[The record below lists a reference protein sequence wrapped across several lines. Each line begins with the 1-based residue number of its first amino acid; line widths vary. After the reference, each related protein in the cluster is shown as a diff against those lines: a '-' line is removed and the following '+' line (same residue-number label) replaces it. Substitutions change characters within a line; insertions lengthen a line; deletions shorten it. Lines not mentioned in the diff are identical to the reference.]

1 MSDLNTKPSGNL
13 LKLTIGALG
22 IVFGDIGT
30 SPLYALRVC
39 FTGEHGIAVTDQNI
53 LGILSLI
60 FWSLI
65 LVVSIKYLVIIL
77 RADNEGE
84 GGILALMA
92 LVLPKKKRR
101 RYFLIL
107 AMGLFGSALLYGD
120 GMITPA
126 ISVLSAVEGLKIAT
140 PFFEPYIISITFIIL
155 LGLFYFQ
162 SKGTGKVGMIFGPVI
177 LLWFISLALL
187 GINSIVK
194 HPQVFKALNPYYAI
208 HFFQANGLESLVILG
223 AVFLVVTGG
232 EALYADLGHF
242 GKKPI
247 RLGWFYLVL
256 PCLVLNYFGQG
267 ALILD
272 NPQAVVNPFYYLAPG
287 WALYPLVI
295 LATLA
300 TVIASQAVI
309 SGAFSLTYQA
319 IQLGFVARFRI
330 VHTSP
335 NERGQIYIPQL
346 SWILFSAT
354 IALVGFFKTSDNLA
368 GAYGVA
374 VSTTMVIT
382 TLLAF
387 LVMRNVW
394 KWSFPASASAVC
406 FFLIIDLSFFA
417 ANIIKVPEGGWV
429 PLLVAGSIYFMMTTW
444 YRGKRMMAIQINR
457 TTDSLNKFL
466 TYYQNKA
473 QSVVDGTA
481 IYLTRNSHG
490 TPPAL
495 FFNLKHNKVIHE
507 KIFILSIQF
516 ERVPHVDLL
525 KKFKVA
531 ILDNHITL
539 LILHYGYMDTTD
551 VPKAIQLLKEKKDV
565 MIDLKNASFFLG
577 RESVVITKDTGMS
590 PLRENLFDFL
600 GRNSARVSKYFNLP
614 PEKVF
619 EIGSRIKL

>member
-1 MSDLNTKPSGNL
+1 MHTKSSNNL

-22 IVFGDIGT
+22 VVFGDIGT

-39 FTGEHGIAVTDQNI
+39 FTGSHRIDVTDQNI
-53 LGILSLI
+53 FGILSLI

-65 LVVSIKYLVIIL
+65 LVVSLKYLLIIL
-77 RADNEGE
+77 RADNDGE

-92 LVLPKKKRR
+92 LVLPKKKQRK
-101 RYFLIL
+101 YFLIL

-177 LLWFISLALL
+177 LLWFFSIALL
-187 GINSIVK
+187 GLNAILK
-194 HPQVFKALNPYYAI
+194 HPHVLNALNPYYAFN
-208 HFFQANGLESLVILG
+208 FFRVNGLESLVILG

-272 NPQAVVNPFYYLAPG
+272 NPNAIVNPFYYLAPG

-295 LATLA
+295 LATFA

-319 IQLGFVARFRI
+319 IQLGFIARFRI

-346 SWILFSAT
+346 NWILFTAT

-394 KWSFPASASAVC
+394 KWTFPASISIIV

-417 ANIIKVPEGGWV
+417 ANIVKVPEGGWV
-429 PLLVAGSIYFMMTTW
+429 PLLVASAIYFMMTTW
-444 YRGKRMMAIQINR
+444 YRGKRMMAIQINK

-466 TYYQNKA
+466 SYYQNKA
-473 QSVVDGTA
+473 KTVVDGTA
-481 IYLTRNSHG
+481 IYLTRNSHA

-495 FFNLKHNKVIHE
+495 FFNLKHNKIIHE
-507 KIFILSIQF
+507 
-516 ERVPHVDLL
+516 
-525 KKFKVA
+525 
-531 ILDNHITL
+531 
-539 LILHYGYMDTTD
+539 
-551 VPKAIQLLKEKKDV
+551 
-565 MIDLKNASFFLG
+565 
-577 RESVVITKDTGMS
+577 
-590 PLRENLFDFL
+590 
-600 GRNSARVSKYFNLP
+600 
-614 PEKVF
+614 
-619 EIGSRIKL
+619 

>member
-1 MSDLNTKPSGNL
+1 MNDMNSKSSNNL

-53 LGILSLI
+53 FGILSLI

-92 LVLPKKKRR
+92 LVLPKKKNRK
-101 RYFLIL
+101 YFLIL

-162 SKGTGKVGMIFGPVI
+162 SKGTAKVGMIFGPVI
-177 LLWFISLALL
+177 LLWFLSLALL

-208 HFFQANGLESLVILG
+208 HFFRVNGLESLVILG

-272 NPQAVVNPFYYLAPG
+272 NPQAVLNPFYYLAPG

-319 IQLGFVARFRI
+319 IQLGFVARFKI

-335 NERGQIYIPQL
+335 DERGQIFIPQL
-346 SWILFSAT
+346 NWILFFAT
-354 IALVGFFKTSDNLA
+354 IALVGFFRTSDNLA

-394 KWSFPASASAVC
+394 KWSFFACASVVG
-406 FFLIIDLSFFA
+406 FFLIIDLTFFT
-417 ANIIKVPEGGWV
+417 ANIVKVPEGGWV
-429 PLLVAGSIYFMMTTW
+429 PLLVAGAIYFMMTTW

-457 TTDSLNKFL
+457 TTDSLDKFL
-466 TYYQNKA
+466 TYYKNKA
-473 QSVVDGTA
+473 QSVVEGTA
-481 IYLTRNSHG
+481 IYLTRNSHS

-525 KKFKVA
+525 KKFKLA
-531 ILDNHITL
+531 TLDNHITL

-551 VPKAIQLLKEKKDV
+551 IPKAIRLLREKGV
-565 MIDLKNASFFLG
+565 IIDLKNATYFLG

-590 PLRENLFDFL
+590 PLRESLFDFL

-614 PEKVF
+614 SEKVF
-619 EIGSRIKL
+619 EIGSRIRL

>member
-1 MSDLNTKPSGNL
+1 MDAKSSNNL
-13 LKLTIGALG
+13 LKLTLGALG

-39 FTGEHGIAVTDQNI
+39 FTGTHGFPSTEQNVF
-53 LGILSLI
+53 GVLSLI
-60 FWSLI
+60 VWSLI
-65 LVVSIKYLVIIL
+65 LVVSLKYLLIIL

-92 LVLPKKKRR
+92 LVLPRKKNRK
-101 RYFLIL
+101 YLLIL
-107 AMGLFGSALLYGD
+107 SIGLFGSALLYGD

-126 ISVLSAVEGLKIAT
+126 ISVLSAVEGLNVAT
-140 PFFEPYIISITFIIL
+140 PFFEPYIIAITFIIL
-155 LGLFYFQ
+155 LGLFFFQ
-162 SKGTGKVGMIFGPVI
+162 SKGTGKVGMVFGPVI
-177 LLWFISLALL
+177 LLWFLSLALL
-187 GINSIVK
+187 GINAIMK
-194 HPQVFKALNPYYAI
+194 HPTVLKALNPYYAF
-208 HFFQANGLESLVILG
+208 HFFSVNGFDSLVILG
-223 AVFLVVTGG
+223 AVFLAVTGG

-242 GKKPI
+242 SKKPI

-256 PCLVLNYFGQG
+256 PCLVINYFGQG
-267 ALILD
+267 TLILD
-272 NPQAVVNPFYYLAPG
+272 NPQAVLNPFYYLAPR
-287 WALYPLVI
+287 WALYPLVV

-319 IQLGFVARFRI
+319 IQLGFVARFKI

-346 SWILFSAT
+346 NWILFSAT
-354 IALVGFFKTSDNLA
+354 IALVGFFRTSENLA

-394 KWSFPASASAVC
+394 KWSLLATVSIIG

-417 ANIIKVPEGGWV
+417 ANIVKVPEGGWV
-429 PLLVAGSIYFMMTTW
+429 PLLVAGAIYFMMTTW

-457 TTDSLNKFL
+457 TTDSLDKFL
-466 TYYQNKA
+466 CYYQTKA
-473 QSVVDGTA
+473 QAVVEGTA

-495 FFNLKHNKVIHE
+495 FFNLKHNRIIHE
-507 KIFILSIQF
+507 KIVILSIQF
-516 ERVPHVDLL
+516 DRVPHVDLL
-525 KKFKVA
+525 KNFKVA
-531 ILDNHITL
+531 TLDQHITL

-551 VPKAIQLLKEKKDV
+551 IPKAIHQLKKKGV
-565 MIDLKNASFFLG
+565 EVDLKNATYFLG

-590 PLRENLFDFL
+590 PLRETLFDFL

-614 PEKVF
+614 SEKVF
-619 EIGSRIKL
+619 EIGSRIRL

>member
-1 MSDLNTKPSGNL
+1 MSDPKSKSSSSLF
-13 LKLTIGALG
+13 KLTIGALG

-30 SPLYALRVC
+30 SPLYAVRVC
-39 FTGEHGIAVTDQNI
+39 FTGSNGIAVTDDNI

-65 LVVSIKYLVIIL
+65 FVVSIKYLVIIL

-92 LVLPKKKRR
+92 LVLPRKKNKQ
-101 RYFLIL
+101 YFLIL

-140 PFFEPYIISITFIIL
+140 PFFEPFIISITFVIL
-155 LGLFYFQ
+155 LGLFFFQ
-162 SKGTGKVGMIFGPVI
+162 SKGTAKVGMIFGPVI
-177 LLWFISLALL
+177 LVWFLSLALL
-187 GINSIVK
+187 GLHSIVK
-194 HPQVFKALNPYYAI
+194 NPHVFKALNPYYCV
-208 HFFQANGLESLVILG
+208 HFFSVNGFKSLAILG

-247 RLGWFYLVL
+247 RLGWFYGVL

-267 ALILD
+267 ALILR
-272 NPQAVVNPFYYLAPG
+272 NPEAVSNPFYYLAPV

-335 NERGQIYIPQL
+335 DERGQVYIPQL
-346 SWILFSAT
+346 NWILFFAT

-394 KWSFPASASAVC
+394 KWNLPASISVVV
-406 FFLIIDLSFFA
+406 FFLIIDFCFFT
-417 ANIIKVPEGGWV
+417 ANIVKVPEGGWV
-429 PLLVAGSIYFMMTTW
+429 PLLVAATIYFMMTTW
-444 YRGKRMMAIQINR
+444 YRGKRMMRIQVNKS
-457 TTDSLNKFL
+457 TDSLDKFL

-473 QSVVDGTA
+473 QSIVNGTA
-481 IYLTRNSHG
+481 IYLTRDTHS

-507 KIFILSIQF
+507 KIIILSVHF

-525 KKFKVA
+525 KNFKISQV
-531 ILDNHITL
+531 DEHITL
-539 LILHYGYMDTTD
+539 LVLQYGYMDITD
-551 VPKAIQLLKEKKDV
+551 IPGAIELVKQKGVE
-565 MIDLKNASFFLG
+565 IDLKNAIYFLG

-590 PLRENLFDFL
+590 PLRETLFDFL

-614 PEKVF
+614 SDKVF
-619 EIGSRIKL
+619 EIGSQIRL

>member
-1 MSDLNTKPSGNL
+1 MKSSSSNL

-39 FTGEHGIAVTDQNI
+39 FTGKSGIAITDQNV
-53 LGILSLI
+53 LGVLSLV

-65 LVVSIKYLVIIL
+65 LVVSIKYLAIIL

-92 LVLPKKKRR
+92 LVLPKKKSRK
-101 RYFLIL
+101 YLLIL
-107 AMGLFGSALLYGD
+107 SMGLFGSALLYGD

-126 ISVLSAVEGLKIAT
+126 ISVLSAVEGLQIAT

-155 LGLFYFQ
+155 LGLFFFQ
-162 SKGTGKVGMIFGPVI
+162 SKGTGRVGMIFGPVI
-177 LLWFISLALL
+177 LLWFLSLALL
-187 GINSIVK
+187 GLNAIMK
-194 HPQVFKALNPYYAI
+194 HPQVLTALNPYYAF
-208 HFFQANGLESLVILG
+208 HFFLINGFDSLIVLG
-223 AVFLVVTGG
+223 AVFLAVTGG

-267 ALILD
+267 SLILD
-272 NPQAVVNPFYYLAPG
+272 NPKAVLNPFYLLAPG

-295 LATLA
+295 LATMA

-346 SWILFSAT
+346 NWILFFAT
-354 IALVGFFKTSDNLA
+354 IALVGFFRTSDNLA

-387 LVMRNVW
+387 IVMRNTW
-394 KWSFPASASAVC
+394 KWSPFASVSLVG
-406 FFLIIDLSFFA
+406 FFLIIDLSFFL
-417 ANIIKVPEGGWV
+417 ANIVKVPEGGWV

-444 YRGKRMMAIQINR
+444 HRGKRMMAIQINR
-457 TTDSLNKFL
+457 TTDSLDKFL

-495 FFNLKHNKVIHE
+495 FFNLKHNKIIHE
-507 KIFILSIQF
+507 KIIILSIQF
-516 ERVPHVDLL
+516 DRVPHVDLL
-525 KKFKVA
+525 KNFKVA
-531 ILDNHITL
+531 ALDNHITL
-539 LILHYGYMDTTD
+539 LILHYGYMDSTD
-551 VPKAIQLLKEKKDV
+551 IPEAIQLLKEKGV
-565 MIDLKNASFFLG
+565 PIDLENASYFLG

-590 PLRENLFDFL
+590 PLRETLFDFL

-614 PEKVF
+614 SEKVF
-619 EIGSRIKL
+619 EIGSRIRL

>member
-1 MSDLNTKPSGNL
+1 MDKQTNNL
-13 LKLTIGALG
+13 LKVTIGALG

-39 FTGEHGIAVTDQNI
+39 FTGDQGIAVTDSNI
-53 LGILSLI
+53 FGVLSLI

-92 LVLPKKKRR
+92 LVLPKKKNRK
-101 RYFLIL
+101 YFLIL
-107 AMGLFGSALLYGD
+107 SMGLFGSALLYGD

-126 ISVLSAVEGLKIAT
+126 ISVLSAVEGLKVAT
-140 PFFEPYIISITFIIL
+140 PFFEPFIISITFIIL
-155 LGLFYFQ
+155 LALFFFQ

-177 LLWFISLALL
+177 FLWFLSLALL
-187 GINSIVK
+187 GLNSVAR
-194 HPQVFKALNPYYAI
+194 HPQILKALNPYYAI
-208 HFFQANGLESLVILG
+208 HFFVVNGVDSLVILG
-223 AVFLVVTGG
+223 AVFLAVTGG

-242 GKKPI
+242 SRKPI
-247 RLGWFYLVL
+247 RIGWFYLVL
-256 PCLVLNYFGQG
+256 PCLVINYFGQG
-267 ALILD
+267 ALLLS
-272 NPQAVVNPFYYLAPG
+272 NPEAVLNPFYYLAPH

-335 NERGQIYIPQL
+335 DERGQIYIPQL
-346 SWILFSAT
+346 NWILFSAT
-354 IALVGFFKTSDNLA
+354 IALVGFFRTSDNLA

-394 KWSFPASASAVC
+394 KWSLFASACVVG
-406 FFLIIDLSFFA
+406 FFLIIDLSFFL
-417 ANIIKVPEGGWV
+417 ANIVKVPQGGWV
-429 PLLVAGSIYFMMTTW
+429 PLLVAATIYFMMTTW

-457 TTDSLNKFL
+457 TTDSLNNFL

-481 IYLTRNSHG
+481 IYLTRNS
-490 TPPAL
+490 TAVPPAL

-507 KIFILSIQF
+507 KIIILSIQF
-516 ERVPHVDLL
+516 DPVPHVDLL
-525 KKFKVA
+525 KHFKV
-531 ILDNHITL
+531 IRSDDHITL

-551 VPKAIQLLKEKKDV
+551 IPKAIQQLKTKGV
-565 MIDLKNASFFLG
+565 VIDLNNATYFLG

-590 PLRENLFDFL
+590 PLRESLFEFL

-614 PEKVF
+614 SEKVF
-619 EIGSRIKL
+619 EIGSRIRL

>member
-1 MSDLNTKPSGNL
+1 MHTKSSNNL

-22 IVFGDIGT
+22 VVFGDIGT

-39 FTGEHGIAVTDQNI
+39 FTGSHRIDVTDQNI
-53 LGILSLI
+53 FGILSLI

-65 LVVSIKYLVIIL
+65 LVVSLKYLLIIL
-77 RADNEGE
+77 RADNDGE

-92 LVLPKKKRR
+92 LVMPKKKQRK
-101 RYFLIL
+101 YFLIL

-140 PFFEPYIISITFIIL
+140 PFFEPYIIAITFIIL

-177 LLWFISLALL
+177 LLWFFSIALL
-187 GINSIVK
+187 GLNTILK
-194 HPQVFKALNPYYAI
+194 HPHVLNALNPYYAFN
-208 HFFQANGLESLVILG
+208 FFRVNGIESLVILG

-272 NPQAVVNPFYYLAPG
+272 NPNAIVNPFYYLAPG

-295 LATLA
+295 LATFA

-319 IQLGFVARFRI
+319 IQLGFIARFRI

-346 SWILFSAT
+346 NWILFTAT

-394 KWSFPASASAVC
+394 KWSFPTSISIIV

-417 ANIIKVPEGGWV
+417 ANIVKVPEGGWV
-429 PLLVAGSIYFMMTTW
+429 PLLVASAIYFMMTTW
-444 YRGKRMMAIQINR
+444 YRGKRMMAIQINK

-466 TYYQNKA
+466 SYYQNKA
-473 QSVVDGTA
+473 KTVVDGTA

-495 FFNLKHNKVIHE
+495 FFNLKHNKIIHE
-507 KIFILSIQF
+507 KIIILSIQF
-516 ERVPHVDLL
+516 DRVPHVDLL
-525 KKFKVA
+525 KNFKVA
-531 ILDNHITL
+531 TLDNHISL

-551 VPKAIQLLKEKKDV
+551 IPEAFQLLKEKGV
-565 MIDLKNASFFLG
+565 TIDLKNATYFLG

-590 PLRENLFDFL
+590 TLRETLFDFL

-614 PEKVF
+614 SEKVF
-619 EIGSRIKL
+619 EIGSQIRL

>member
-1 MSDLNTKPSGNL
+1 MDAKSSNNL
-13 LKLTIGALG
+13 LKLTLGALG

-39 FTGEHGIAVTDQNI
+39 FTGTHGFPSTEQNVF
-53 LGILSLI
+53 GVLSLI
-60 FWSLI
+60 VWSLI
-65 LVVSIKYLVIIL
+65 LVVSLKYLLIIL

-92 LVLPKKKRR
+92 LVLPRKKNRK
-101 RYFLIL
+101 YLLIL
-107 AMGLFGSALLYGD
+107 SMGLFGSALLYGD

-126 ISVLSAVEGLKIAT
+126 ISVLSAVEGLNVAT
-140 PFFEPYIISITFIIL
+140 PFFEPYIIAITFIIL
-155 LGLFYFQ
+155 LGLFFFQ
-162 SKGTGKVGMIFGPVI
+162 SKGTGKVGMVFGPVI
-177 LLWFISLALL
+177 LLWFLSLALL
-187 GINSIVK
+187 GINAIMK
-194 HPQVFKALNPYYAI
+194 HPTVLKALNPYYAF
-208 HFFQANGLESLVILG
+208 HFFSVNGFDSLVILG
-223 AVFLVVTGG
+223 AVFLAVTGG

-242 GKKPI
+242 SKKPI

-256 PCLVLNYFGQG
+256 PCLVINYFGQG

-272 NPQAVVNPFYYLAPG
+272 NPQAVLNPFYYLAPR
-287 WALYPLVI
+287 WALYPLVV

-319 IQLGFVARFRI
+319 IQLGFVARFKI

-346 SWILFSAT
+346 NWILFSAT
-354 IALVGFFKTSDNLA
+354 IALVGFFRTSENLA

-394 KWSFPASASAVC
+394 KWSLLATVSIIG

-417 ANIIKVPEGGWV
+417 ANIVKVPEGGWV
-429 PLLVAGSIYFMMTTW
+429 PLLVAGAIYFMMTTW

-457 TTDSLNKFL
+457 TTDSLDKFL
-466 TYYQNKA
+466 CYYQTKA
-473 QSVVDGTA
+473 QAVVEGTA

-495 FFNLKHNKVIHE
+495 FFNLKHNRIIHE
-507 KIFILSIQF
+507 KIVILSIQF
-516 ERVPHVDLL
+516 DRVPHVDLL
-525 KKFKVA
+525 KNFKVA
-531 ILDNHITL
+531 TLDQHITL

-551 VPKAIQLLKEKKDV
+551 IPKAIHQLKKKGV
-565 MIDLKNASFFLG
+565 EVDLKNATYFLG

-590 PLRENLFDFL
+590 PLRETLFDFL

-614 PEKVF
+614 SEKVF
-619 EIGSRIKL
+619 EIGSRIRL

>member
-1 MSDLNTKPSGNL
+1 MKSISSNNL

-39 FTGEHGIAVTDQNI
+39 FTGTGGIAVTQQNVF
-53 LGILSLI
+53 GVLSLI
-60 FWSLI
+60 LWSLI

-92 LVLPKKKRR
+92 LVLPKKKSTK
-101 RYFLIL
+101 YFIIL
-107 AMGLFGSALLYGD
+107 SMGLFGSALLYGD

-126 ISVLSAVEGLKIAT
+126 ISVLSAVEGLQVAT
-140 PFFEPYIISITFIIL
+140 PFFEPFIISITFIIL
-155 LGLFYFQ
+155 LGLFFFQ
-162 SKGTGKVGMIFGPVI
+162 SKGTGRVGMIFGPVI
-177 LLWFISLALL
+177 LLWFLSLAVL
-187 GINSIVK
+187 GLNAIGRHV
-194 HPQVFKALNPYYAI
+194 QVLKALNPYYAF
-208 HFFQANGLESLVILG
+208 HFFMLNGFDSLVVLG
-223 AVFLVVTGG
+223 AVFLAVTGG

-272 NPQAVVNPFYYLAPG
+272 NPKAVINPFYLLAPA
-287 WALYPLVI
+287 WALYPMVI

-300 TVIASQAVI
+300 AVIASQAVI

-330 VHTSP
+330 VHTSRH
-335 NERGQIYIPQL
+335 EKGQIYIPQL
-346 SWILFSAT
+346 NWILFFAT

-394 KWSFPASASAVC
+394 KWSLFASVSLVG
-406 FFLIIDLSFFA
+406 FFLIVDLSFFL
-417 ANIIKVPEGGWV
+417 ANIVKVPEGGWV

-466 TYYQNKA
+466 TYYQQKA
-473 QSVVDGTA
+473 EAVVHGTA
-481 IYLTRNSHG
+481 IYLTRNSGG

-495 FFNLKHNKVIHE
+495 FFNLKHNKIIHE
-507 KIFILSIQF
+507 KIIILSIQF
-516 ERVPHVDLL
+516 HPVPHVDLL
-525 KKFKVA
+525 NNFKIA
-531 ILDNHITL
+531 KMDNHITL
-539 LILHYGYMDTTD
+539 LVLHYGYMDNTD
-551 VPKAIQLLKEKKDV
+551 IPEAIQVLKEKGV
-565 MIDLKNASFFLG
+565 SIDLENASYFLG

-590 PLRENLFDFL
+590 PLRETLFDFL
-600 GRNSARVSKYFNLP
+600 GRNSARVSRYFNLP
-614 PEKVF
+614 SEKVF
-619 EIGSRIKL
+619 EIGSRIRL

>member
-1 MSDLNTKPSGNL
+1 MSDLNTKSSGNL

-53 LGILSLI
+53 FGILSLI

-65 LVVSIKYLVIIL
+65 LVVSLKYLVIIL

-92 LVLPKKKRR
+92 LVLPKKKNRK
-101 RYFLIL
+101 YLLIL

-140 PFFEPYIISITFIIL
+140 PFFEPYIIAITFIIL

-162 SKGTGKVGMIFGPVI
+162 SKGTTKVGMIFGPVI
-177 LLWFISLALL
+177 LLWFSSLALL

-208 HFFQANGLESLVILG
+208 QFFQVNGLESLVILG

-247 RLGWFYLVL
+247 RLGWFYGVL

-267 ALILD
+267 ALVLV

-335 NERGQIYIPQL
+335 DERGQIYIPQL
-346 SWILFSAT
+346 NWILFFAT

-374 VSTTMVIT
+374 VSTTMGIT

-394 KWSFPASASAVC
+394 KWGLFASACVVG
-406 FFLIIDLSFFA
+406 FFLIIDLSFFL
-417 ANIIKVPEGGWV
+417 ANIVKVPEGGWV
-429 PLLVAGSIYFMMTTW
+429 PLLVAGTIYFMMTTW
-444 YRGKRMMAIQINR
+444 YTGKRMMAIQINR
-457 TTDSLNKFL
+457 TTDSLDKFL
-466 TYYQNKA
+466 TYYKIKA
-473 QSVVDGTA
+473 QSVVEGTA

-495 FFNLKHNKVIHE
+495 FFNLKHNKVIHQ
-507 KIFILSIQF
+507 KIYILCIQF

-525 KKFKVA
+525 KRFKFTT
-531 ILDNHITL
+531 LDNHITL

-551 VPKAIQLLKEKKDV
+551 IPKAIHQLKEKGIV
-565 MIDLKNASFFLG
+565 IDLKNVTYFLG
-577 RESVVITKDTGMS
+577 RESVVITKNTGMS
-590 PLRENLFDFL
+590 PLRETLFDFL

-614 PEKVF
+614 SEKVF
-619 EIGSRIKL
+619 EIGSRIRL

>member
-1 MSDLNTKPSGNL
+1 MSDQVSKSNNL

-39 FTGEHGIAVTDQNI
+39 FTGTHGYAATDQNVF
-53 LGILSLI
+53 GVLSLI

-65 LVVSIKYLVIIL
+65 LVVSLKYLVIIL

-92 LVLPKKKRR
+92 LVLPKKKNK
-101 RYFLIL
+101 RYLLIL
-107 AMGLFGSALLYGD
+107 SMGLFGSALLYGD

-126 ISVLSAVEGLKIAT
+126 ISVLSAVEGLEVAT
-140 PFFEPYIISITFIIL
+140 PFFEPFIISITFVIL
-155 LGLFYFQ
+155 LGLFFFQ

-177 LLWFISLALL
+177 LVWFLAIGLL
-187 GINSIVK
+187 GVNAILK
-194 HPQVFKALNPYYAI
+194 HPQVLMAFNPYYAF
-208 HFFQANGLESLVILG
+208 HFFQANGLGSLVILG
-223 AVFLVVTGG
+223 AVFLAVTGG

-242 GKKPI
+242 SKKPI

-256 PCLVLNYFGQG
+256 PCLLLNYFGQG
-267 ALILD
+267 ALLLESSKAI
-272 NPQAVVNPFYYLAPG
+272 ANPFYFLAPQ

-335 NERGQIYIPQL
+335 NERGQIFIPQL
-346 SWILFSAT
+346 NWILFSAT
-354 IALVGFFKTSDNLA
+354 IMLVGFFRTSDNLA

-394 KWSFPASASAVC
+394 KWSLLASISIIG

-417 ANIIKVPEGGWV
+417 ANIVKVPEGGWV
-429 PLLVAGSIYFMMTTW
+429 PLLVATAIYFMMTTW
-444 YRGKRMMAIQINR
+444 YRGKRMMAIRINK
-457 TTDSLNKFL
+457 TTDSLDKFL
-466 TYYQNKA
+466 SHYQNKA
-473 QSVVDGTA
+473 EAVVDGTA
-481 IYLTRNSHG
+481 IYLTRNSLG

-495 FFNLKHNKVIHE
+495 FFNLKHNKIIHE
-507 KIFILSIQF
+507 KIIIISIQF
-516 ERVPHVDLL
+516 DRVPHVDLL
-525 KKFKVA
+525 KNFKVA
-531 ILDNHITL
+531 LLDKHITHL
-539 LILHYGYMDTTD
+539 VIHYGYMDNTD
-551 VPKAIQLLKEKKDV
+551 IPKAIQKLKEKGV
-565 MIDLKNASFFLG
+565 IIDLNNATYFLG

-600 GRNSARVSKYFNLP
+600 GRNSARISKYFNLP

-619 EIGSRIKL
+619 EIGSRIRL

>member
-1 MSDLNTKPSGNL
+1 MSDMKMNSSNNL

-39 FTGEHGIAVTDQNI
+39 FTRTTGIAVNQQNVF
-53 LGILSLI
+53 GVLSLI

-92 LVLPKKKRR
+92 LVLPKKKNRK
-101 RYFLIL
+101 YFLIL
-107 AMGLFGSALLYGD
+107 GMGLFGSALLYGD

-126 ISVLSAVEGLKIAT
+126 ISVLSAVEGLKVAT
-140 PFFEPYIISITFIIL
+140 PFFEPFIISITFIIL
-155 LGLFYFQ
+155 LGLFFFQ
-162 SKGTGKVGMIFGPVI
+162 SKGTGRVGMIFGPVI
-177 LLWFISLALL
+177 LLWFLSIALL
-187 GINSIVK
+187 GVNSIVK
-194 HPQVFKALNPYYAI
+194 HPQVFKALNPYYAF
-208 HFFQANGLESLVILG
+208 HFFQINGLGSLVILG
-223 AVFLVVTGG
+223 AVFLAVTGG

-242 GKKPI
+242 NKKPI
-247 RLGWFYLVL
+247 RLGWFYVVL

-272 NPQAVVNPFYYLAPG
+272 NPQAVLNPFYYLAPG

-295 LATLA
+295 LATMA

-346 SWILFSAT
+346 NWILFFAT

-387 LVMRNVW
+387 LVMRTVW
-394 KWSFPASASAVC
+394 KWSLVASMSLVG
-406 FFLIIDLSFFA
+406 FFLIIDLSFFL
-417 ANIIKVPEGGWV
+417 ANIVKVPEGGWV
-429 PLLVAGSIYFMMTTW
+429 PLLVAGAIYFMMTTW
-444 YRGKRMMAIQINR
+444 YRGTRMMAIQINR
-457 TTDSLNKFL
+457 TTDSLEKFL

-495 FFNLKHNKVIHE
+495 FFNLKHNKIIHE
-507 KIFILSIQF
+507 KIIILCIQF
-516 ERVPHVDLL
+516 DRVPHMDLV
-525 KKFKVA
+525 KNYKIT
-531 ILDNHITL
+531 ILDDHITL

-551 VPKAIQLLKEKKDV
+551 IPKAIKLLKEKGV
-565 MIDLKNASFFLG
+565 AIDLKNATYFLG

-590 PLRENLFDFL
+590 PLRETLFDFL

-614 PEKVF
+614 SDKVF
-619 EIGSRIKL
+619 EIGSRIRL

>member
-1 MSDLNTKPSGNL
+1 MKSMSSNNG

-39 FTGEHGIAVTDQNI
+39 FTGTSGIAVSEQNVF
-53 LGILSLI
+53 GVLSLI
-60 FWSLI
+60 VWSLI
-65 LVVSIKYLVIIL
+65 LVVSIKYVLIIL

-92 LVLPKKKRR
+92 LVLPKKKSRK
-101 RYFLIL
+101 YFLIL
-107 AMGLFGSALLYGD
+107 SMGLFGSALLYGD

-126 ISVLSAVEGLKIAT
+126 ISVLSAVEGLQIAT
-140 PFFEPYIISITFIIL
+140 PFFEPFIISITFIIL
-155 LGLFYFQ
+155 LGLFFFQ

-177 LLWFISLALL
+177 LLWFLSLAVL
-187 GINSIVK
+187 GVNTIGR
-194 HPQVFKALNPYYAI
+194 HPEVLKALNPFYAF
-208 HFFQANGLESLVILG
+208 HFFLINRFHSLVVLG
-223 AVFLVVTGG
+223 AVFLAVTGG

-256 PCLVLNYFGQG
+256 PCLILNYFGQG

-272 NPQAVVNPFYYLAPG
+272 NPKNVLNPFYLLAPG

-300 TVIASQAVI
+300 AVIASQAVI

-335 NERGQIYIPQL
+335 DEKGQIYIPQL
-346 SWILFSAT
+346 NWILFFAT

-394 KWSFPASASAVC
+394 KWSLFACVSLIG
-406 FFLIIDLSFFA
+406 FFLMIDLSFFL
-417 ANIIKVPEGGWV
+417 ANIVKVPQGGWV
-429 PLLVAGSIYFMMTTW
+429 PLLVAGTIYFMMTTW
-444 YRGKRMMAIQINR
+444 YRGKRMMAIQVNR
-457 TTDSLNKFL
+457 TTDSLNNFL

-481 IYLTRNSHG
+481 IYLTRNSNA

-495 FFNLKHNKVIHE
+495 FYNLKHNKVIHE
-507 KIFILSIQF
+507 KIVILSVQF
-516 ERVPHVDLL
+516 DPVPHVDLL
-525 KKFKVA
+525 KNFKVA
-531 ILDNHITL
+531 TLDNHITL
-539 LILHYGYMDTTD
+539 LALHYGYMNSTD
-551 VPKAIQLLKEKKDV
+551 IPKAIQRLKEKGV
-565 MIDLKNASFFLG
+565 MIDLKNATYFLG
-577 RESVVITKDTGMS
+577 RESVEITKDTGMS
-590 PLRENLFDFL
+590 PLRESLFDFL

-614 PEKVF
+614 SEKVF
-619 EIGSRIKL
+619 EIGLRIRL

>member
-1 MSDLNTKPSGNL
+1 MTTKSNNNL
-13 LKLTIGALG
+13 LKLVIGALG

-39 FTGEHGIAVTDQNI
+39 FTGTSGIAVSEQNVF
-53 LGILSLI
+53 GVLSLI
-60 FWSLI
+60 LWSLI

-92 LVLPKKKRR
+92 LVLPKKKNRK
-101 RYFLIL
+101 YLLIL
-107 AMGLFGSALLYGD
+107 SVGLFGSALLYGD

-126 ISVLSAVEGLKIAT
+126 ISVLSAVEGLQVAT
-140 PFFEPYIISITFIIL
+140 PFFEPFIISITFIIL
-155 LGLFYFQ
+155 LGLFFFQ
-162 SKGTGKVGMIFGPVI
+162 SKGTGRVGMIFGPVVF
-177 LLWFISLALL
+177 LWFLSLALL
-187 GINSIVK
+187 GLNAIVK
-194 HPQVFKALNPYYAI
+194 HPQVLKALNPYYAY
-208 HFFQANGLESLVILG
+208 HFFMLNGLDSLVILG
-223 AVFLVVTGG
+223 AVFLAVTGG

-242 GKKPI
+242 GKRPI

-267 ALILD
+267 SLILD
-272 NPQAVVNPFYYLAPG
+272 NPKAVINPFYLLAPG
-287 WALYPLVI
+287 WGLYPLVI
-295 LATLA
+295 LATMA

-319 IQLGFVARFRI
+319 IQLGFVARFKI

-346 SWILFSAT
+346 NWILFFAT
-354 IALVGFFKTSDNLA
+354 IALVGFFRTSDNLA

-382 TLLAF
+382 TFLAF

-394 KWSFPASASAVC
+394 KWSLVASASLVG
-406 FFLIIDLSFFA
+406 FFLIIDLAFFL
-417 ANIIKVPEGGWV
+417 ANIVKVPDGGWV
-429 PLLVAGSIYFMMTTW
+429 PLLVAGSIYFLMTTW
-444 YRGKRMMAIQINR
+444 QRGKRMMAIQINR
-457 TTDSLNKFL
+457 TTDSLDKFL

-473 QSVVDGTA
+473 QYVVNGTA

-495 FFNLKHNKVIHE
+495 FFNLKHNKIIHE
-507 KIFILSIQF
+507 KIVIISIQF
-516 ERVPHVDLL
+516 DRVPHVDLL
-525 KKFKVA
+525 KNFKIA
-531 ILDNHITL
+531 NLDNHITL

-551 VPKAIQLLKEKKDV
+551 IPEAIQLLKERGV
-565 MIDLKNASFFLG
+565 FIDLENATYFLG

-590 PLRENLFDFL
+590 PLRETLFDFL

-614 PEKVF
+614 SEKVF
-619 EIGSRIKL
+619 EIGSRIRL

>member
-1 MSDLNTKPSGNL
+1 METKSENNL

-39 FTGEHGIAVTDQNI
+39 FRGPHGIAVTTDNI
-53 LGILSLI
+53 FGILSLI

-65 LVVSIKYLVIIL
+65 LVVSVKYLIIIL

-92 LVLPKKKRR
+92 LVLPKKKQRK
-101 RYFLIL
+101 YFLIL
-107 AMGLFGSALLYGD
+107 AMGLFGAALLYGD

-126 ISVLSAVEGLKIAT
+126 ISVLSAVEGLQVAT
-140 PFFEPYIISITFIIL
+140 PLFQPYILPITVIIL
-155 LGLFYFQ
+155 FLLFFYQ
-162 SKGTGKVGMIFGPVI
+162 KKGTASVGLIFGPVI
-177 LLWFISLALL
+177 LVWFLVLALL
-187 GINSIVK
+187 GLNAIAE
-194 HPQVFKALNPYYAI
+194 HPAVLYALNPFHAFI
-208 HFFQANGLESLVILG
+208 FFQENGLYSLVILG

-267 ALILD
+267 ALLLENRMAI
-272 NPQAVVNPFYYLAPG
+272 ANPFYHLAPN

-295 LATLA
+295 LASFA

-309 SGAFSLTYQA
+309 SGAFSLTHQA
-319 IQLGFVARFRI
+319 IQLGFMARFRV

-335 NERGQIYIPQL
+335 DEKGQIFIPQL
-346 SWILFSAT
+346 NWILFIAT

-387 LVMRNVW
+387 LVMRHLW
-394 KWSFPASASAVC
+394 KWSRFATVSLIA
-406 FFLIIDLSFFA
+406 FFLIIDFSFFI
-417 ANIIKVPEGGWV
+417 ANIIKIHDGGWV
-429 PLLVAGSIYFMMTTW
+429 PLVVAGIIYFLMTTW
-444 YRGKRMMAIQINR
+444 YRGKRMMSIQINK
-457 TTDSLNKFL
+457 TTDSLEKFL
-466 TYYQNKA
+466 TYYQQKA
-473 QSVVDGTA
+473 QSVVSGTA
-481 IYLTRNSHG
+481 IYLTRNPYG

-495 FFNLKHNKVIHE
+495 FFNLKYNKVIHDQ
-507 KIFILSIQF
+507 IIILSVHF
-516 ERVPHVDLL
+516 DPVPHVDLI
-525 KKFKVA
+525 KNYK
-531 ILDNHITL
+531 ITTLDNHITL
-539 LILHYGYMDTTD
+539 IVLHYGYMDNTD
-551 VPKAIQLLKEKKDV
+551 IPHALYLVKERGFN
-565 MIDLKNASFFLG
+565 IDLQNANYFLG
-577 RESVVITKDTGMS
+577 RESVVITKYTGMS
-590 PLRENLFDFL
+590 PLRETLFDFL

-614 PEKVF
+614 FEKVF
-619 EIGSRIKL
+619 EIGSRIRL